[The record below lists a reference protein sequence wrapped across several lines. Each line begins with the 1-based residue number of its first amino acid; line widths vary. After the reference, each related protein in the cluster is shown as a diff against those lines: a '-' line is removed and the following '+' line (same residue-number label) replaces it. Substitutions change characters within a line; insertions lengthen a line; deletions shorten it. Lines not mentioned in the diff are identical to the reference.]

1 MEDYKYAYEES
12 LLRTSTLPYDL
23 VGLLDYFINNKF
35 TTKSFYETI
44 GESNL
49 KFAGVD
55 GNFYFQNNK
64 IERDLQILQITN
76 GDVGAILKQK

>member
-1 MEDYKYAYEES
+1 MENYKNLYEES

-35 TTKSFYETI
+35 TIKSFYEMI
-44 GESNL
+44 GQSNL
-49 KFAGVD
+49 KFSGVD

-64 IERDLQILQITN
+64 IERDLQILQITE
-76 GDVGAILKQK
+76 GDVGVILKQK